1 MVNSGCATK
10 AMCELREDISDVV
23 GPVVVGEVSCCQEN
37 ICSGSGIQ
45 MCVYQTERDSVGC
58 YTNVLFTVKPQVNSV
73 TSRQALSLHKGDNS
87 ALKQNNFV
95 PFLIK
100 LHSSMGCYNIKCTK
114 LI

>member
-23 GPVVVGEVSCCQEN
+23 GPVVVGEVSCCQGN

-45 MCVYQTERDSVGC
+45 MCVYQTQRDSVGC

-73 TSRQALSLHKGDNS
+73 TSRQALSLDKGDNS
-87 ALKQNNFV
+87 TGLGSVVSSAGRTRDITH
-95 PFLIK
+95 PFCVQK
-100 LHSSMGCYNIKCTK
+100 R
-114 LI
+114 